1 MPLLS
6 TIGSA
11 AARAYGLFGQTRL
24 GMPTF
29 TVGTYRAG
37 TGFVS
42 GGRVGW
48 TLNTIAPNNYDDG
61 FAQITG
67 TLMPV
72 GTSWFMNDVSYT
84 NYFVSTNGFVTFG
97 TGSGIIPYGVQATVG
112 LYLCPSDNY
121 WGTNGAN
128 GTGNTPSGLAY
139 RYGTTSLGYKFFS
152 LNMQGY
158 AYGNSSIDRSWEL
171 NCFYNDDNSAQAV
184 EYIYSSSFSNASANQ
199 GVYSNA
205 IYSSSTTGT
214 SSISLGWQSSANP
227 NKGTVWTFQG
237 AGRFNVGTF

>member
-1 MPLLS
+1 MPLLA

-11 AARAYGLFGQTRL
+11 AARAYGLFGRTLL

-72 GTSWFMNDVSYT
+72 GTSWFMNNVSYT
-84 NYFVSTNGFVTFG
+84 NYFVSTNGYVNFG
-97 TGSGIIPYGVQATVG
+97 TGSGNIVTSIQGVVG
-112 LYLCPSDNY
+112 LYLCPSDNF

-139 RYGTTSLGYKFFS
+139 RYGTTSLGYNFFS
-152 LNMQGY
+152 LNMQAY
-158 AYGNSSIDRSWEL
+158 AFGAPSTNRSWEL
-171 NCFYNDDNSAQAV
+171 NCFYNADNSAQAV
-184 EYIYSSSFSNASANQ
+184 EYIYSSSFSNASSNQ
-199 GVYSNA
+199 GVYTNGS
-205 IYSSSTTGT
+205 YGSLTTGT
-214 SSISLGWQSSANP
+214 PNISLGWQSSD
-227 NKGTVWTFQG
+227 KGIIWTFQG